1 MKNPVKKARNLLS
14 DVQDTILEW
23 EEFGIHGEIYLKYS
37 GEVAYDLGNE
47 IALAPN
53 KYIEDIAGVRYAVKR
68 GKDQDSD
75 FTLIIKVKT

>member
-23 EEFGIHGEIYLKYS
+23 EEFGIHGEIYLKYV
-37 GEVAYDLGNE
+37 GQVGYDEDMEGSLG
-47 IALAPN
+47 LPV
-53 KYIEDIAGVRYAVKR
+53 IEGVKVDYGLER